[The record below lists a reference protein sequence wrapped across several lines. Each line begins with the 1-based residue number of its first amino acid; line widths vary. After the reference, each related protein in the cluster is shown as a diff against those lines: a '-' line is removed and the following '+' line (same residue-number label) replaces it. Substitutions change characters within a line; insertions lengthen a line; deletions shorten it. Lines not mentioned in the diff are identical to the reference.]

1 MFVQVLINCYD
12 NLLKVGMSNLLYSE
26 MNENVYC
33 FFNLFFYD
41 KIVLMNGGIK
51 NNQLFIV
58 FFNIK

>member
-1 MFVQVLINCYD
+1 MFVRVLINCYD

-51 NNQLFIV
+51 NN
-58 FFNIK
+58 